1 MVHRHISKGDMKHPG
16 TSLQTWD
23 QRILKAE
30 LSKSQELTGSYSYTN
45 VTAHSTQALRR
56 DTAIQPGPGLRAVDP
71 STGWGGG
78 GRGHSSSPAA
88 HPPPA
93 PVESQGQDRV
103 VVLTSQFLWLLSV
116 NLRTGPSPSTGSIR
130 ISDLNRF
137 SSNMSHAH
145 CNAATQNPEMR
156 A

>member
-16 TSLQTWD
+16 TSLQIWD

-30 LSKSQELTGSYSYTN
+30 LPKSQELTGSYSYTN

-71 STGWGGG
+71 SAGGWGG
-78 GRGHSSSPAA
+78 A
-88 HPPPA
+88 PPPHQLAMRPSPA
-93 PVESQGQDRV
+93 PVESRGQDRV

-116 NLRTGPSPSTGSIR
+116 NLQTGPSPSTGSIR

-137 SSNMSHAH
+137 SSNMSHTH